1 MAGLNLSRNTR
12 LFVSTVKGVGDGSVG
27 ADALHTTA
35 DTFEIRVLD
44 GYTFTQDS
52 STQEI
57 TLDEAG
63 CTPVRGQ
70 KIFNTALNPVDFNF
84 DTYIRPYDDATPDT
98 RCVEEILW
106 NALVTDTLVNPTL
119 GASPMDADINRQI
132 IDFTGSDKH
141 SLLDLYLF
149 FKLDNVVY
157 RINGVKIT
165 SAEIDF
171 SIDSIAKISWS
182 GQGLDIDEVVVTIDE
197 VTGNNN
203 DWLAGTDYLAVPA
216 DASFIK
222 NKLSSMSITDDD
234 PAVVYNIPIT
244 GGSLTI
250 ENNVTFL
257 TPEELAIVNKP
268 IGSFTGTR
276 AISGSVTAYLRT
288 SAAGGE
294 TGDLY
299 SNLIADTTTITH
311 AMDVEI
317 KVGTCAVTD
326 AGPFVSLKMPQT
338 HLVIPTINV
347 EDVIS
352 TEIAFTALGTD
363 LDQQDELTVT
373 YVNVGD
379 GVP

>member
-1 MAGLNLSRNTR
+1 MAGLNLSRNTK
-12 LFVSTVKGVGDGSVG
+12 LFVSTVKAVGDGSVG
-27 ADALHTTA
+27 ADILHSAA

-44 GYTFTQDS
+44 GYSFSQDS
-52 STQEI
+52 STQEVM
-57 TLDEAG
+57 LDEAG

-70 KIFNTALNPVDFNF
+70 KIFNTALNPVEFSF

-106 NALVTDTLVNPTL
+106 NALVSDTLVDPTA
-119 GASPMDADINRQI
+119 GAAPMDADVDRQI
-132 IDFTGSDKH
+132 IDFTTSDKH

-149 FKLDNVVY
+149 FVLENTTY
-157 RINGVKIT
+157 RINGAKLT
-165 SAEIDF
+165 TAEIDF
-171 SIDSIAKISWS
+171 SIDAIAKISWS
-182 GQGLDIDEVVVTIDE
+182 GQAVDIDEVVMTIDGA
-197 VTGNNN
+197 TGNNN
-203 DWLAGTDYLAVPA
+203 DWLTGVDYAAIPST
-216 DASFIK
+216 ASFIK
-222 NKLSSMSITDDD
+222 NKLSSMTIEDDD
-234 PAVVYNIPIT
+234 PAQIYNIPLT

-250 ENNVTFL
+250 ENNVEFL

-288 SAAGGE
+288 SAAAGE

-299 SNLIADTTTITH
+299 SNLIADTDTVTH
-311 AMDVEI
+311 ALDVEI
-317 KVGTCAVTD
+317 KIGTCAATD
-326 AGPFVSLKMPQT
+326 TGPFVSLKMPQT

-347 EDVIS
+347 EDIIS

-373 YVNVGD
+373 YVNSGD
-379 GVP
+379 GVA